1 VGYIEQKKLQVYIS
15 SVSEAVN
22 NNIKISIRTTGRK
35 KTRRKEDARLTDGS
49 LHYDMTSRLQLRCIS
64 SSRLALICGE
74 EDCVTHVRCHP
85 AINNMSNVLTIVVTG
100 SNRGIGYGIIQLL
113 AKTKHQPPLLI
124 YATSRSG
131 ANLAIEAGH
140 DNKIHY
146 SELDVGNKD
155 SITSFL
161 RGNNQ
166 SIDVLIN
173 NAGINNN
180 NEETPDLAAETI
192 DVNYRGT
199 RDTCQQFLEQ
209 GGMRERKGARIV
221 NVSSTACQL
230 SNYAPGVQEKFR
242 SVKSVEDVDKLAGEY
257 EAAVRAGG
265 KAQQEEGWGSGPKSY
280 QVSKALVNALTVVL
294 AENNADV
301 LVNCCCP
308 GW

>member
-1 VGYIEQKKLQVYIS
+1 LCKQKKLEVYIGS
-15 SVSEAVN
+15 ISETIN
-22 NNIKISIRTTGRK
+22 NNIKISIRTAVRG
-35 KTRRKEDARLTDGS
+35 KTRREEDVRLTDGS

-64 SSRLALICGE
+64 SSRLALIFAE
-74 EDCVTHVRCHP
+74 EDCVTHIYYHYT
-85 AINNMSNVLTIVVTG
+85 INNMSNALTIVVTG
-100 SNRGIGYGIIQLL
+100 SNRGIGQGIIQLL
-113 AKTKHQPPLLI
+113 ANTNHQPPLVI

-131 ANLAIEAGH
+131 ANLAIQAAH
-140 DNKIHY
+140 DNNIHY
-146 SELDVGNKD
+146 SELNVGNKD
-155 SITSFL
+155 SILSFL
-161 RGNNQ
+161 RRNNQ
-166 SIDVLIN
+166 PIDVLIN

-180 NEETPDLAAETI
+180 NEETPDLAAQTI

-199 RDTCQQFLEQ
+199 RDMCQRFLEQ

-242 SVKSVEDVDKLAGEY
+242 SVESVEDVDKLAEEY

-265 KAQQEEGWGSGPKSY
+265 KTQQEQGWGSGPKSY
-280 QVSKALVNALTVVL
+280 QVSKALVNALTIVL
-294 AENNADV
+294 AKDNADV